1 MKHKTYKKG
10 KIRGVDRKMN
20 HEKIYAHDKKD
31 KTIMRDT
38 EGNEIF

>member
-1 MKHKTYKKG
+1 MKHKTNKKG
-10 KIRGVDRKMN
+10 KIQGVDRKMN
-20 HEKIYAHDKKD
+20 DEKIYAHDEKD